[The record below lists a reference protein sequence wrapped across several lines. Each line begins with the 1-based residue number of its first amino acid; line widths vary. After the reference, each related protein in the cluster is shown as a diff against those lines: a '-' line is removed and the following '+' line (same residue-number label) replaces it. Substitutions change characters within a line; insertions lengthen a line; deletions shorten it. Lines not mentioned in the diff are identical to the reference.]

1 MEAYEFLDVEAELVS
16 LIRARVRV
24 PASTQVPKE
33 KPAEH
38 VLVNRVGG
46 VADQLT
52 DRPMVTF
59 IASAETWPAAS
70 ALGKV
75 LRQRLMS
82 ITRFG
87 EHPVYRVREV
97 GGLSRS
103 PDPDTG
109 DPRYQVTVEFK
120 LRGSMPP
127 D

>member
-24 PASTQVPKE
+24 AASTQMPKE
-33 KPAEH
+33 KPNEH
-38 VLVNRVGG
+38 VLVIRVGG
-46 VADQLT
+46 TADQLT

-59 IASAETWPAAS
+59 IASAPSWPEAA
-70 ALGKV
+70 ALGKL

-87 EHPVYRVREV
+87 DIPVYRVREV

-103 PDPDTG
+103 PDPDTA
-109 DPRYQVTVEFK
+109 DPRYQLTVEFK

-127 D
+127 E